1 MFKVENC
8 LIESLLKLRETQM
21 KKLNRFFIALFL
33 LTISN
38 LSSAYVTVGATN
50 DCDYA
55 SLEDAY
61 NDADP
66 FVRVTT
72 EDIHMDSFL
81 ISKAKWFTG
90 GYSTCAL
97 AISGTQSEN
106 HSKWTNNGGAP
117 IVNIDTGLTNSIVVL
132 DKFEIY
138 NGDNTISGQTGGI
151 RVRGNVA
158 LAIARSLIHDNESK
172 YGGGINLNG
181 EDVRVTVTN
190 SRIYNNSALDGGGV
204 DCSNGASFTL
214 LEQSTIRGNNS
225 SRDGGGIYAAY
236 DCQIS
241 IRSGDSESPF
251 QADLGVV
258 GNTTLGQGGGIFIST
273 GADVELIGNNQHP
286 ASIVGN
292 VSNIDTNSV
301 IIGGGGVYL
310 RGDGNIPSDG
320 TTFRATNARID
331 FNIAKHAGAGIAVTS
346 GATFSM
352 SRSEETCWDNDKC
365 SSLSQNILTDAT
377 GEGAAG
383 YIYDVSTA
391 NISGTYIADNQA
403 NLSAVF
409 ALNLV
414 GTLRL
419 EGNLIVGN
427 TSFTQPFA
435 SELFSLSG
443 NNGLASN
450 LDFYYNTMVDNNA
463 GASFNLDGASSQQ
476 WLQIYNSI
484 IRDQG
489 EIITT
494 NGAIDPFLNINCNY
508 VHETDSFSVATTSV
522 DNYNLSPD
530 FVDTDSRNYHLVAN
544 SLAQD
549 LCSEDTIQSNYKDL
563 NGNNRGYDNPNVLNL
578 RGAFDAGA
586 FEYITDDV
594 IFSNSFD

>member
-1 MFKVENC
+1 
-8 LIESLLKLRETQM
+8 M
-21 KKLNRFFIALFL
+21 KKLNRFLITIFL
-33 LTISN
+33 LTLSN

-72 EDIHMDSFL
+72 EVIHNDVFT
-81 ISKAKWFTG
+81 ISKTKWYTG

-97 AISGTQSEN
+97 AESGTQSDN
-106 HSKWTNNGGAP
+106 HTKWTNNGGNP
-117 IVNIDTGLTNSIVVL
+117 IVDIDTGASNSIVVI
-132 DKFEIY
+132 DQFEIY
-138 NGDNTISGQTGGI
+138 NGDNSVSGLTGGI
-151 RVRGNVA
+151 KARGNVS
-158 LAIARSLIHDNESK
+158 LAIANSLIHDNESK

-181 EDVRVTVTN
+181 DDVRVTVTN

-214 LEQSTIRGNNS
+214 LEQSTIKNNNS
-225 SRDGGGIYAAY
+225 SRDGGGIFAISN
-236 DCQIS
+236 CQVS
-241 IRSGDSESPF
+241 IRSGDSEPPF
-251 QADLGVV
+251 QADLGIV
-258 GNTTLGQGGGIFIST
+258 GNTAQEQGGGIYISI
-273 GADVELIGNNQHP
+273 GADVELMGNNQHP

-301 IIGGGGVYL
+301 VIGGGGVYL

-320 TTFRATNARID
+320 TTFSGTNARID
-331 FNIAKHAGAGIAVTS
+331 FNIAKHAGAGIAVTN
-346 GATFSM
+346 GATFTM
-352 SRSEETCWDNDKC
+352 NRSEEACWDNDKC
-365 SSLSQNILTDAT
+365 SSLTQNILTDAT
-377 GEGAAG
+377 GDGAAG
-383 YIYDVSTA
+383 YMYNVSSA

-403 NLSAVF
+403 NYSAAF

-450 LDFYYNTMVDNNA
+450 LDFYYNTLVDNNA
-463 GASFNLDGASSQQ
+463 GVSFNLDGASSQQ

-489 EIITT
+489 DIISA

-508 VHETDSFSVATTSV
+508 VHETDSLTAATTSV
-522 DNYNLSPD
+522 DNYNLNPG
-530 FVDTDSRNYHLVAN
+530 FVDSGTRDYHLAAN

-549 LCSEDTIQSNYKDL
+549 LCNENMIQSNYKDL
-563 NGNNRGYDNPNVLNL
+563 NGNTRGVDNLDIGNL
-578 RGAFDAGA
+578 RGTFDAGA
-586 FEYITDDV
+586 YEFTANDV